1 MEHPRVNPVDLR
13 SFCCGYLLILTHL
26 LLLFF
31 VILLHIIS
39 SLFEEMTE
47 VEKERER
54 WSSKTAFYFTAVGAA
69 VGKARH
75 YKA

>member
-1 MEHPRVNPVDLR
+1 MA
-13 SFCCGYLLILTHL
+13 
-26 LLLFF
+26 
-31 VILLHIIS
+31 
-39 SLFEEMTE
+39 E

-75 YKA
+75 CKA